1 MTVERRE
8 SAARKE
14 LEMGATMTPDSTQ
27 DAALSPA
34 SENQGPYPGYR
45 EVKRTSDPFSAE
57 EAMCEPGV
65 EAHACNP
72 RIQKAEARGLHRFQ
86 TNRSYRVGPG
96 SNWRM

>member
-1 MTVERRE
+1 
-8 SAARKE
+8 
-14 LEMGATMTPDSTQ
+14 MGVATTPDNTR

-34 SENQGPYPGYR
+34 SKNQGPCPGHG
-45 EVKRTSDPFSAE
+45 ELKRTSDPFSAE

-65 EAHACNP
+65 EAHASNP
-72 RIQKAEARGLHRFQ
+72 RIQKAEAGGLHRFQ